1 MNSLPL
7 FGHSI
12 AMSFVAFGIV
22 TQIYI
27 WPRLRTA
34 RREQALIALTVP
46 HTFRF
51 IGLSFLI
58 PGVVSPSLP
67 SAFAFPAAYGDLL
80 AALLAM
86 LTLGSVC
93 ARASFA
99 TPIAWGFN
107 LWGTADLLM
116 AFYQGLFGVGINP
129 GSLGAAYF
137 IPTVVVPPLL
147 VTHGLMFWLL
157 LRKPSWSP
165 GEKALRPSKMAE
177 APGRFTKSGQEPQCG
192 PVLNECGPARSFIL
206 SPCGPKGAEVIG
218 PARLC
223 FQVATPNGFLIT
235 ILDLPDDQA
244 LARSL
249 HRILGHL

>member
-1 MNSLPL
+1 MNSLPF
-7 FGHSI
+7 FGLSVV
-12 AMSFVAFGIV
+12 MGFVAFGIV
-22 TQIYI
+22 TRLYI

-34 RREQALIALTVP
+34 RREQALVALTVP

-58 PGVVSPSLP
+58 RGVVSPSLSP
-67 SAFAFPAAYGDLL
+67 AFAFPAAYGDLL
-80 AALLAM
+80 AASLAI
-86 LTLGSVC
+86 LTLGSVS

-99 TPIAWGFN
+99 TPIAWLFN

-116 AFYQGLFGVGINP
+116 AFYQGLFGVRIEP

-157 LRKPSWSP
+157 LGKPSWSP

-177 APGRFTKSGQEPQCG
+177 AAGRFTRSGQEPQK
-192 PVLNECGPARSFIL
+192 ER
-206 SPCGPKGAEVIG
+206 
-218 PARLC
+218 
-223 FQVATPNGFLIT
+223 GF
-235 ILDLPDDQA
+235 
-244 LARSL
+244 
-249 HRILGHL
+249 